1 MNKFNSVTILIFA
14 FFTFVLAGCWGSDE
28 PTEEEKEKMKTARR
42 DSLFNPV
49 RCGEFGFL
57 DLPDSLDVEGYIDK
71 RTTPPEFVF
80 VDRTEC
86 LHLIKDCRNLGP
98 HVAGG
103 SDNSFDYG
111 GVYQIKLIKLKELRS
126 YDFEYICN
134 CCVSIKA
141 YKSLMK
147 ICEDNDK

>member
-1 MNKFNSVTILIFA
+1 MLT
-14 FFTFVLAGCWGSDE
+14 GCWGSNE
-28 PTEEEKEKMKTARR
+28 PTKEEKKKMETSRI

-49 RCGEFGFL
+49 RNFCL
-57 DLPDSLDVEGYIDK
+57 DDLDGLDGLCFYIDK

-86 LHLIKDCRNLGP
+86 LHLIKDCKNLGT

-126 YDFEYICN
+126 SDFEYLCN
-134 CCVSIKA
+134 YCVSIKHI
-141 YKSLMK
+141 SR
-147 ICEDNDK
+147 